1 MGYINKSFESRYSRK
16 NNLSLNSFFFF
27 IFFFQTA
34 AKLKIYSDNL
44 TD

>member
-16 NNLSLNSFFFF
+16 NSFVKF
-27 IFFFQTA
+27 IFLFHFFFQTA